1 MRILDVYI
9 GRIIASTTFLTLA
22 VFVSISGI
30 IKFVEQIRLVGRGNY
45 DLAHAALFVLYSVP
59 RDIEVFFPMSA
70 LIGGLIG
77 IGMLASNSELVVMQ
91 AAGLSRLDII
101 KSVMKTATLL
111 ILISMAVGEWLA
123 PNFET
128 TAREIRA
135 QAVSGGS
142 LISAKNGIWA
152 KDGDFFVN
160 IGEVLEQGQ
169 LKKVQVY
176 RFNDELKLESWLN
189 AEEAVY
195 QDKQWLLTGVV
206 TTKINDQKITT
217 TKEDFQIFKSS
228 LTPKKLGVVT
238 VTPESLSVRGLLDYL
253 DYLQSNAQDPSRY
266 QLAFW
271 RKVMQPVTVAV
282 MLLVALSF
290 IFGPLRSVS
299 MGARIMMGVVTGIL
313 FFVCNEVL
321 GSLSLVYQFPPV
333 IGAISPSLLFI
344 SMAWYF
350 MNKKQG

>member
-1 MRILDVYI
+1 MRILDAYI
-9 GRIIASTTFLTLA
+9 GRIIASTTFLTLT
-22 VFVSISGI
+22 VFVSLSGI
-30 IKFVEQIRLVGRGNY
+30 IKFVEQMRAVGRGNY
-45 DLAHAALFVLYSVP
+45 DLSHAALYVLYSVP
-59 RDIEVFFPMSA
+59 RDVEVFFPMSA

-91 AAGLSRLDII
+91 ASGLSRLDII

-111 ILISMAVGEWLA
+111 IFFSMAVGEWLA
-123 PNFET
+123 PVGES

-135 QAVSGGS
+135 QAISGGS
-142 LISAKNGIWA
+142 LISSKNGVWA
-152 KDGDFFVN
+152 KDGDYFVN
-160 IGEVLEQGQ
+160 IGEVLEKGQ
-169 LKKVQVY
+169 LKKIQIY
-176 RFNDELKLESWLN
+176 RFNEQLKLDSWLS
-189 AEEAVY
+189 AESAIY
-195 QDKQWLLTGVV
+195 QENFWLLSTVV
-206 TTKINDQKITT
+206 NTQLSNNKITT
-217 TKEDFQIFKSS
+217 TNIEQQIWESS

-253 DYLQSNAQDPSRY
+253 DYLEANDQDPSRY

-271 RKVMQPVTVAV
+271 RKLMQPITVAV

-321 GSLSLVYQFPPV
+321 GSLSLVYQFPPL
-333 IGAISPSLLFI
+333 IGAISPSILFVSI
-344 SMAWYF
+344 AWYLI
-350 MNKKQG
+350 NKKAT

>member
-1 MRILDVYI
+1 MRILDAYI
-9 GRIIASTTFLTLA
+9 GRIIASTTFITLA
-22 VFVSISGI
+22 VFVSVSGI
-30 IKFVEQIRLVGRGNY
+30 IKFVEQMRAVGRGNY
-45 DLAHAALFVLYSVP
+45 DLSHAALYVLYSVP

-101 KSVMKTATLL
+101 KSVMKTAILL
-111 ILISMAVGEWLA
+111 IFVSMAVGEWLA
-123 PNFET
+123 PKGEA

-135 QAVSGGS
+135 QAISGGS
-142 LISAKNGIWA
+142 LISSKNGVWA
-152 KDGDFFVN
+152 KDGDYFVN

-169 LKKVQVY
+169 LKKIQIY
-176 RFNDELKLESWLN
+176 RFDEHLKLASWLS
-189 AEEAVY
+189 ADSATY
-195 QDKQWLLTGVV
+195 QGDVWLLSRVVNTQLSQQTV
-206 TTKINDQKITT
+206 TTTNLAQ
-217 TKEDFQIFKSS
+217 QVWKSS
-228 LTPKKLGVVT
+228 LTPEKLGVVT

-253 DYLQSNAQDPSRY
+253 DYLEANEQDPTRY

-271 RKVMQPVTVAV
+271 RKLMQPVTVAV

-321 GSLSLVYQFPPV
+321 GSLSLVYQFPPL
-333 IGAISPSLLFI
+333 IGAISPSILFV
-344 SMAWYF
+344 SVAWYF
-350 MNKKQG
+350 ISKKTS